1 MNLVELK
8 AAVETAIENVKE
20 YGEEDLSEVSVSIQI
35 NDEDGDGYWAV
46 DDIECHYDNNLTAS
60 GFVITGTKDKS
71 CTE

>member
-8 AAVETAIENVKE
+8 AAIETAIESAKE
-20 YGEEDLSEVSVSIQI
+20 YGEEEPTGISVSIQI
-35 NDEDGDGYWAV
+35 NSDDGDGYWAV
-46 DDIECHYDNNLTAS
+46 DDIECHYDNNLTTS